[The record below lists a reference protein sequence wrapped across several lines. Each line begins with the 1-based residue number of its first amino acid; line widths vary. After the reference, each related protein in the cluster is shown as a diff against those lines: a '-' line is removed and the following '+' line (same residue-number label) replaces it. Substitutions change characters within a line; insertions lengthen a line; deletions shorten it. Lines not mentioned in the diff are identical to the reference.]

1 MLFFQHLSVIPR
13 SWAHIHI
20 KSIRR
25 DKIPISPNGGANFRQ
40 MGEQNF
46 AKWGE
51 RISAKWENKFPPNG
65 GTNFRQMG
73 ENCCEPGLIVL
84 YCQYK
89 LGGDN
94 Q

>member
-25 DKIPISPNGGANFRQ
+25 DKIPTSPNGGAKFRQ

-46 AKWGE
+46 AKWGNE
-51 RISAKWENKFPPNG
+51 FPPNG

-73 ENCCEPGLIVL
+73 ERISAKWGILFFFGFKKMVVRHRDHL
-84 YCQYK
+84 
-89 LGGDN
+89 
-94 Q
+94 